1 MKNLKYKK
9 GVAIETA
16 ILVMFALI
24 GFSILLTSITLIA
37 SNNKFNRLSSLTEQ
51 ITLDTAGEDF
61 ITAVQSGE
69 DLSQF
74 LVEGYQASATVSN
87 ESGANFYSLTLT
99 KQDKVVFTV
108 TLKQVDSNYKI
119 IKWKY
124 S

>member
-74 LVEGYQASATVSN
+74 LVEGYQTSATVSN